1 MGVALSTLG
10 YPIIEAA
17 LGLDG
22 LQWAVLFDVI
32 NVVAG
37 RSIKPYEP
45 QRTSGNYLIPC

>member
-32 NVVAG
+32 NVAVG
-37 RSIKPYEP
+37 TSIELDEQ
-45 QRTSGNYLIPC
+45 QRTSGNLHEIL